1 MRAIYFRFHIFR
13 YQYCGSLEILESIK
27 IYGNL
32 FTWKSNIMRAITMEC
47 HFVDFHCCS
56 IFCTS
61 FRKWKIGTTATIKIT
76 IYEVNMSELFPPKQ
90 NKQVNRTKQSTI
102 TIRTTEQTA
111 NAFKELKEKTGLN
124 YDQLIEKIIEDG
136 YGLVVEINSQ
146 SLKTVYENFEKKIAE
161 PYNNLN
167 QIAKH
172 LNSSENIPDNLWK
185 TLETI
190 DKMFNTLNG
199 YLRDQKRYVKVEKKL
214 NDKE

>member
-1 MRAIYFRFHIFR
+1 
-13 YQYCGSLEILESIK
+13 
-27 IYGNL
+27 
-32 FTWKSNIMRAITMEC
+32 
-47 HFVDFHCCS
+47 
-56 IFCTS
+56 
-61 FRKWKIGTTATIKIT
+61 
-76 IYEVNMSELFPPKQ
+76 MSELFPPKQ